1 MFVSS
6 ESVKTNRLVSTITV
20 FEIFGTFCKGQK
32 HLNIVGEGVV
42 PPNPDQQVSHYWCG
56 YFQNSQWSEFGLT
69 VPYHESDSDILG

>member
-20 FEIFGTFCKGQK
+20 FEFFGTFCKGQK

-42 PPNPDQQVSHYWCG
+42 P
-56 YFQNSQWSEFGLT
+56 LT
-69 VPYHESDSDILG
+69 PINRSPIIGVVIFKTHNDRNLG